1 MPSEKQGRM
10 NCPACAAPVDPGR
23 PLGKGMFLLACRSCG
38 HSFADPLPPPSEL
51 LGTYTADYFEVHR
64 KNRPQLSLVES
75 RRLGW
80 LRGFAAPGRLLEIGS
95 GTGIFLEVASGAGWK
110 VTGVEPSS
118 AACEE
123 ARRLTGLDVIQGT
136 VTAVPADARFDVVV
150 MWHVAE
156 HLPDPSL
163 VFREAHK
170 RLVPGGLLAV
180 ESPDAGSL
188 KARLRGRRWQYF
200 TPPEHVQFFT
210 RQSMRT
216 LMLRAG
222 FEPVWARR
230 TSFTRL
236 LAPLGLPGLSGLRN
250 WIGTRAG
257 KLAWVKRSAETVK
270 GLLGLD
276 DCLFVVAKRVP

>member
-1 MPSEKQGRM
+1 M
-10 NCPACAAPVDPGR
+10 NCPACAAPVDPGK
-23 PLGKGMFLLACRSCG
+23 PLEKGMFLLSCRTCG
-38 HSFADPLPPPSEL
+38 HSFVDPLPPPSEL
-51 LGTYTADYFEVHR
+51 LGAYTADYFDIHR

-80 LRGFAAPGRLLEIGS
+80 LGRFVVPGRLLEIGS
-95 GTGIFLEVASGAGWK
+95 GTGIFLEVASGAGWN
-110 VTGVEPSS
+110 VTGVEPSP

-123 ARRLTGLDVIQGT
+123 ARRMTGLDVVQGT
-136 VTAVPADARFDVVV
+136 VTAVPADAKFDVVV

-156 HLPDPSL
+156 HLPDPAS
-163 VFREAHK
+163 VFREAHN
-170 RLVPGGLLAV
+170 RLVPGGILAV

-188 KARLRGRRWQYF
+188 KARMRGRRWQYF

-236 LAPLGLPGLSGLRN
+236 LAPLGGLGLSGLKS
-250 WIGTRAG
+250 WLGARAK

-276 DCLFVVAKRVP
+276 DCLYVVARRVP